1 MCSSDLG
8 TQMVKLQA
16 FVSILLAKLTLLW
29 YRLSTAVRACI
40 ALWKL
45 PHSTVER
52 FLKSYDL
59 FELEAVTE
67 DPDYADCIVAY
78 YSVINHLCAIGEVE
92 KMYIPPLMD
101 ERVGVFANQML
112 FEEKMTRDLELPAN
126 ARVLDVG
133 CGRGRIA
140 AHVCQLSGA
149 SVAGI
154 NIDKVQVDNAIANAA
169 SLGLSDK
176 LSFQV
181 ANFNDPLPFPDE
193 HFDGLYQVQV
203 LTYAKDKEALF
214 REMFRVMKPG
224 AKLSFLDW
232 VRLDKYNPNDPHH
245 RHLISRVKPLIG
257 AVDTPSPADLT
268 GPLRRAGF
276 NVLHAADASVTG
288 HQSELIEKA
297 DTFYRW
303 LNRAINTLVFFRIL
317 PKHFQ
322 LLFDRLTKDGDAFI
336 EADKI
341 GIFTTSFQTIAQKPF
356 NI

>member
-1 MCSSDLG
+1 MRSLTVLMSFFA
-8 TQMVKLQA
+8 M
-16 FVSILLAKLTLLW
+16 FLAKIKLFY
-29 YRLSTAVRACI
+29 YRFSTAVRSI
-40 ALWKL
+40 VVLYKL
-45 PHSTVER
+45 PTATVEK
-52 FLKSYDL
+52 FLKSYEL
-59 FELEAVTE
+59 FEYEAVTE
-67 DPDYADCIVAY
+67 NPDYADSIVSY

-112 FEEKMTRDLELPAN
+112 FEEKMTRDLELPATN

-133 CGRGRIA
+133 CGRGRVA
-140 AHVCQLSGA
+140 AHVSQLTGA
-149 SVAGI
+149 QVFGI
-154 NIDKVQVDNAIANAA
+154 NIDKVQIDNAIANAA
-169 SLGLSDK
+169 SLGLSHK

-181 ANFNDPLPFPDE
+181 SNFNDPLPFPDE
-193 HFDGLYQVQV
+193 YFDGLYQVQV

-214 REMFRVMKPG
+214 KEMFRVMKPG

-232 VRLDKYNPNDPHH
+232 VRLDKYNPDDSHH

-257 AVDTPSPADLT
+257 AVDTPSPSDLT
-268 GPLRRAGF
+268 TPLRKAGF

-336 EADKI
+336 EADKL

-356 NI
+356 K